1 MPGRIMPHTHTVA
14 EKHSHAPI
22 YTHERALG
30 SFSGPLLKI
39 KDKTEAEISER
50 FFLIFFFLFGAA
62 SRIKNTSSRAMGI
75 AENGIILELLSL
87 TLKQTCGFV
96 FRR

>member
-50 FFLIFFFLFGAA
+50 FFPLIFFIWCCL
-62 SRIKNTSSRAMGI
+62 KNKEYFFAGHGYSEKMA
-75 AENGIILELLSL
+75 
-87 TLKQTCGFV
+87 
-96 FRR
+96 